1 MFDMLAYG
9 GNPTAW
15 IIILLIVVLLFG
27 ASRIPEM
34 MRGLGSGMREFKK
47 GLKGLQ
53 LRLTASQR
61 NGAMVA
67 TLPPGNGQW
76 MARVRSTTNC
86 ASG

>member
-15 IIILLIVVLLFG
+15 VIILLIVVLLFG

-47 GLKGLQ
+47 GLKEEEEEEK
-53 LRLTASQR
+53 TDKPVKKTEA
-61 NGAMVA
+61 NV
-67 TLPPGNGQW
+67 
-76 MARVRSTTNC
+76 
-86 ASG
+86 